1 MDKQELRRQIRAA
14 KKAVPFCEKLQRSL
28 AIMRQVEE
36 MPEFIAADT
45 VLLYWSMEDEVQTQD
60 FVRKWYQK
68 KQILLPCVDG
78 DDLILRQFTGM
89 DCMKSGEQFGIGE
102 PCGEAYTT
110 LEKIDMIIVPG
121 VAFDR
126 QDNRMGRGRGFYDRM
141 LKSTP
146 NAYKVGVAF
155 NFQVLDSIPTE
166 PFDVPM
172 DKIISE
178 E

>member
-102 PCGEAYTT
+102 PCGKAYTT

-121 VAFDR
+121 VAFDK
-126 QDNRMGRGRGFYDRM
+126 QNNRMGRGRGFYDRM